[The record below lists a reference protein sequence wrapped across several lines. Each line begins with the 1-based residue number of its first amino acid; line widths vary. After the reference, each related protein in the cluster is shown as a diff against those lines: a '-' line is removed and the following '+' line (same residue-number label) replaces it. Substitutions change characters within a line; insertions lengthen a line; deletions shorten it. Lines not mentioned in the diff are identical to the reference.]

1 MESLKNEFNK
11 VEEDNKQMLRRRSTL
26 TRRSDNICLEE
37 ILNSNYSADSNKKI
51 INSNFMKIDEKNNFL
66 AEKNEI
72 IDLSEKYNIDKNK
85 LYDKLNTIIN
95 KIFNRACGTSIS
107 YSDDIFLISQN
118 ISKIISKI
126 IKMDKKYIDQLIKEL
141 VGLNYS
147 NNHEDEILCLNKRNC
162 EIIGSFLCYSYS
174 DSRLQQYKI
183 KDSKKLIEIRKLII
197 KQGIN
202 VYRDY
207 MEYCRNNKITDLKTT
222 FYWKK
227 KRNQYDCLPELIFL
241 FNRFSKVKEIEFDI
255 NSFIK
260 ENDSDIDEANKL
272 LTYLTLININ
282 LILNS
287 NERYKINIIYQD
299 FENNLYF
306 KYYNYILNSLFK
318 NNSDFSKINNR
329 AFKNKNFIP
338 KWDFNYSINMN
349 HHNNIGKNNENL
361 EKIPLSIDTDKESS
375 FEEEENNLKSN
386 SKVLELSDI
395 IENYYDNFEFIIICF
410 YGLIY
415 LNNDENFELT
425 FITNDIFTNEFQSF
439 LYKVY
444 SIEDKNSISIFDI
457 LLCKKNRLRKKFNIE
472 INSLD
477 YTSFEKTLYFLMK
490 NKFLNSFNI
499 SLFSSDITYFP
510 QSLYKIY
517 STNENTFNDTN
528 DLEKNILNKLSE
540 NFIYN
545 LSSLFDIL
553 KYMTNLEEFGININ
567 IPPNLINLQNYKNS
581 ILKFILNLLFY
592 FSFNTKIKRFCL
604 LSPQCI
610 LDSRRIPYINNII
623 KNININKA
631 TNLIDLTLNLQF
643 LQISKIGKLI
653 STRLQV
659 LNIGYL
665 DFETFKKICF
675 FLCND
680 NFNKQSC
687 LMKLSIGLLN
697 IVMNFDIELKL
708 LIRKLFSIKI
718 KSLTSLSLY
727 TNIIIKDEIEYD
739 YLLNILNNN
748 WINEYLITLNTNSE
762 KYFHNFEKD
771 KLNLKFFVPHSLEEK
786 LIEPKDIIKYQNNP
800 ASLEISKNLDKN
812 DDSYW
817 YLKYLFENRYNNI
830 LNNDNRV
837 RNIILGILKYLYFQ
851 KMPTIKY
858 FSRNN

>member
-11 VEEDNKQMLRRRSTL
+11 VEEDHKQMLRRRSTL

-207 MEYCRNNKITDLKTT
+207 MEYCRNNKITDLKAT

-241 FNRFSKVKEIEFDI
+241 FNRFSKVKEIEFNI

-260 ENDSDIDEANKL
+260 ENDSDTDEANKL

-386 SKVLELSDI
+386 SKILELSDI

-553 KYMTNLEEFGININ
+553 KYMTNLEEFAININ

-592 FSFNTKIKRFCL
+592 FSLNTKIKRFCL
-604 LSPQCI
+604 LSPPCI

-718 KSLTSLSLY
+718 KSLISLSLY

-771 KLNLKFFVPHSLEEK
+771 KLNLKFFVPH
-786 LIEPKDIIKYQNNP
+786 
-800 ASLEISKNLDKN
+800 
-812 DDSYW
+812 
-817 YLKYLFENRYNNI
+817 
-830 LNNDNRV
+830 
-837 RNIILGILKYLYFQ
+837 
-851 KMPTIKY
+851 
-858 FSRNN
+858 